1 MLNKA
6 EQKSSRVNQGKLN
19 RLQALLPEGFFA
31 PTSWL
36 EAQGYPRSLLAWYVR
51 QGWLASPA
59 RGAYRRPGPPA
70 QWQYVVASLQMLMGL
85 PLHVGGRT
93 ALVHRGLG
101 HYARLGGPEPVVLY
115 GPSRLPSWVNKLG
128 VQEQF
133 IARPDN
139 VFSLPRLHRDAE
151 GRILD
156 EQGRLASTALLEQ
169 TGLTRFSWPTWPWD
183 LLCASEERAILEVLG
198 DVPTRETV
206 YEADALLQGLVN
218 LRPGRLMTLLKACR
232 SVKVKR
238 LFLALAERRPHA
250 WLKRLSP
257 DELDLGAGKRA
268 LVKGG
273 KLHPKYLITLPGDLD
288 AQLQ

>member
-1 MLNKA
+1 MKI
-6 EQKSSRVNQGKLN
+6 NQGKLN

-36 EAQGYPRSLLAWYVR
+36 VARGYPRSLLAWYVR

-59 RGAYRRPGPPA
+59 RGVYRRPGPPA
-70 QWQYVVASLQMLMGL
+70 RWQYVVASLQMLMGL

-101 HYARLGGPEPVVLY
+101 HYARLGGPEPILLY

-128 VQEQF
+128 VAEQF
-133 IARPDN
+133 VARPGTL
-139 VFSLPRLHRDAE
+139 FSLPRVRRDAE

-156 EQGRLASTALLEQ
+156 EQGRPASSALLEQ
-169 TGLTRFSWPTWPWD
+169 AGLTHFSWEAWPWD
-183 LLCASEERAILEVLG
+183 LFYASEERAILEVLG
-198 DVPTRETV
+198 DVPTRESV
-206 YEADALLQGLVN
+206 YEADALMQGLVN
-218 LRPGRLMTLLKACR
+218 LRPRRLMTLLKACR

-238 LFLALAERRPHA
+238 LFLALAERRRHA
-250 WLKRLSP
+250 WLKRLTTS
-257 DELDLGAGKRA
+257 ELDLGTGKRA

-273 KLHPKYLITLPGDLD
+273 KLDPKYLITLPADLD